1 MKAKDV
7 MTTKVVTVGPDMPV
21 NAIAALFLERHISA
35 VPVIDDDRR
44 ILGIV
49 SEGDLM
55 RRGTAEQ
62 PRSSWWLA
70 AFGNAEELASEFTKT
85 HGQRAKDVMTREVVT
100 VTEET
105 PLAKIARLL
114 EEGRIKRVPVVRDSR
129 IVGIVSRADLL
140 RALAVQDIKP
150 MVPVSQDDRVIR
162 DQLLA
167 VLKREPWAD
176 THLLNILV
184 SDGVVHLWGLVGSDA
199 EQKALRVAAET
210 IPGVRGVEDHLR
222 LSRTLPATL

>member
-1 MKAKDV
+1 MKAKDI

-55 RRGTAEQ
+55 RRGETERR
-62 PRSSWWLA
+62 PSWWLA
-70 AFGNAEELASEFTKT
+70 AFSNAEELARDFTRSR
-85 HGQRAKDVMTREVVT
+85 GQRAKDVMTHEVLT

-105 PLAKIARLL
+105 PIAAIADLL
-114 EEGRIKRVPVVRDSR
+114 EKRRIKRVPVVREGR

-140 RALAVQDIKP
+140 RALAVRGVKP
-150 MVPVSQDDRVIR
+150 MVPESQDDRAIR
-162 DQLLA
+162 EQLLA
-167 VLKREPWAD
+167 LLRREPWAD
-176 THLLNILV
+176 THLMNIV
-184 SDGVVHLWGLVGSDA
+184 VDQGVVHLWGVVRSEA
-199 EQKALRVAAET
+199 ERQALRVAAET
-210 IPGVRGVEDHLR
+210 VPGVLGVEDHLS